1 MSPAETPKR
10 SLWTRFLVE
19 LKAYWIIVLYLSIF
33 FGVFTTFQRLMLA
46 QHGIEYGEYG
56 IGIIKALVLGKVIL
70 IAEKLGVGGRFRGKP
85 LSIPTLWDTLIF
97 TLCVALFHFAEV
109 AIKHLIHAGTT
120 GLAAAV
126 TSELDYAFVAHA
138 LVVFFAFI
146 PFFAVRE
153 LTRVMGEGKLS
164 QLFFARRLTP

>member
-1 MSPAETPKR
+1 MKP
-10 SLWTRFLVE
+10 SLWTRIVVE
-19 LKAYWIIVLYLSIF
+19 LKAYWIIVVYLSIF
-33 FGVFTTFQRLMLA
+33 FGVFATFQRLMLA
-46 QHGIEYGEYG
+46 QHGIAYGEYG
-56 IGIIKALVLGKVIL
+56 FAIIKALVLGKVIL

-85 LSIPTLWDTLIF
+85 LSIPTLWDTLVFTIF
-97 TLCVALFHFAEV
+97 VALFHFAEV

-120 GLAAAV
+120 GLGQAV
-126 TSELDYAFVAHA
+126 SGELDYALLAHA